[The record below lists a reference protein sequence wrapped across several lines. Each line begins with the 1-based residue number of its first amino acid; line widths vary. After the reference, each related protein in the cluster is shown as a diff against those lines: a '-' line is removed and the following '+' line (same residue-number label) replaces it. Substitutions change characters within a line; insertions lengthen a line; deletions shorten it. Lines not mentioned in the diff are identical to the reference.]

1 MALLNLQSF
10 GEGLDF
16 CFDGS
21 KEGGFR
27 FIESRPIYKSCCEH
41 RYFRLNLFFNITL
54 LS

>member
-1 MALLNLQSF
+1 MAKEIRSGSCNLWTSFLFVALLNLQTF

-27 FIESRPIYKSCCEH
+27 FIESIYEK
-41 RYFRLNLFFNITL
+41 L
-54 LS
+54 L